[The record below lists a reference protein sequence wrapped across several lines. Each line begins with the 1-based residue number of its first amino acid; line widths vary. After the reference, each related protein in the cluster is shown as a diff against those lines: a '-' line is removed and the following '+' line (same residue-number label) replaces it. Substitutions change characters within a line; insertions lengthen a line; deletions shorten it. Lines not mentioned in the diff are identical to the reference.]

1 MNQFNSLFSDWRT
14 SFYTVALGLVV
25 ATLFAV
31 RVHPSLP
38 LNAIAIILLGLA
50 WFLEGKF
57 RSKLNNLI
65 RSAYLAPLVLYALY
79 LIGIVYSDNSDIGW
93 QMAEH
98 KLAMLLAPVLIA
110 GSSSFRKEHSTWALF
125 VFVNSAILAMVV
137 AFVLAFLN
145 GLENGENLSWIDR
158 LTYQKLGGA
167 IVFQPIYLSL
177 YLVFAFF
184 ATMALCFS
192 PQCEGQWFYRNK
204 TRAYPAMAFFFFCV
218 VMLSSRMELMV
229 LFATAGALTLFFAG
243 PLSKQWKYWAA
254 MFGLLLVAGT
264 IIFSSAEN
272 RLRFT
277 EMFDFSAD
285 YTENQ
290 YGGRSIRIEKWKN
303 TTEAWSENW
312 LLGVG
317 SGDMQEELN
326 KTYKANNFE
335 IAYENSFNPHNQYLQ
350 TGLTIGLVGFAVL
363 MFWMI
368 GLIAHGL
375 IRRNWLLFAFG
386 IIVSLSMITE
396 SMMERHWGVVFISF
410 FSIILLRENFDYFR
424 REANS

>member
-1 MNQFNSLFSDWRT
+1 MKQFNSLFTDWRT
-14 SFYTVALGLVV
+14 AFYTVALGLVV

-31 RVHPSLP
+31 RVHPALP

-50 WFLEGKF
+50 WIVEGKF
-57 RSKLNNLI
+57 AIKLSNLL
-65 RSAYLAPLVLYALY
+65 RPAYLAPIVLYVLY
-79 LIGIVYSDNSDIGW
+79 LVGIIYSVNRDLGW

-98 KLAMLLAPVLIA
+98 KLSMLLAPILIA
-110 GSSSFRKEHSTWALF
+110 GSFSFKKEHSTWALF
-125 VFVNSAILAMVV
+125 VFVNSAIFAMLI
-137 AFVLAFLN
+137 AFVLAFYN
-145 GLENGENLSWIDR
+145 GFDNQSNLAWIDR

-167 IVFQPIYLSL
+167 IAFQPIYLSF

-184 ATMALCFS
+184 ATMALGFS
-192 PQCEGQWFYRNK
+192 PQHQGQWFYRKK
-204 TRAYPAMAFFFFCV
+204 TWVYLIMSFLFLCV

-243 PLSKQWKYWAA
+243 PLSKQWKYWTVL
-254 MFGLLLVAGT
+254 FGLLLIAGA

-290 YGGRSIRIEKWKN
+290 YGGRAIRIEKWKN

-317 SGDMQEELN
+317 SGDMQQELN
-326 KTYKANNFE
+326 KTYQANDFE

-350 TGLTIGLVGFAVL
+350 TGLTIGLFGFLVL
-363 MFWMI
+363 ILWMI
-368 GLIAHGL
+368 GLIFHGF
-375 IRRNWLLFAFG
+375 IQKNWLLFAFG

-410 FSIILLRENFDYFR
+410 FSIILLRGNFDYFR
-424 REANS
+424 REVNS